1 MIVVVGGAVEAVA
14 EAVVA
19 AAAVTV
25 IAVVVRAGPESISK
39 RYCRPRVQN
48 SIRVPSGS
56 CT

>member
-1 MIVVVGGAVEAVA
+1 MIVVVGAVA

-25 IAVVVRAGPESISK
+25 NAVVVRAGPESISK